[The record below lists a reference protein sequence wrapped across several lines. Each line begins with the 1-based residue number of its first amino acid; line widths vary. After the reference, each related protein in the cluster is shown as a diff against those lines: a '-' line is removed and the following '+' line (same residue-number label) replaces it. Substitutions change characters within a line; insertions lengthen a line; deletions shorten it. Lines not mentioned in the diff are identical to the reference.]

1 MKGMIVFAAASLI
14 AGSALAGQAERN
26 ASPPTG
32 TVNSYTAAE
41 LRRAEAAAQRQGFKP
56 VGGVWAQAGTI
67 FMNAEKGGA
76 RHQLTITSDGV
87 VHVGQAVPP
96 AQPANNS

>member
-1 MKGMIVFAAASLI
+1 MKGTSIFAAASLI
-14 AGSALAGQAERN
+14 AGAAMAGQAERN

-41 LRRAEAAAQRQGFKP
+41 LRRAQAAAQRQGFKP
-56 VGGVWAQAGTI
+56 LDGVWAQAGTI
-67 FMNAEKGGA
+67 FMNAEKDGN
-76 RHQLTITSDGV
+76 RHQLTITADGV

-96 AQPANNS
+96 SAPR

>member
-1 MKGMIVFAAASLI
+1 MKGMIVLAAASLI
-14 AGSALAGQAERN
+14 ASSAVAGQVERN
-26 ASPPTG
+26 PSPPSG

-41 LRRAEAAAQRQGFKP
+41 LRRAEAAAQRQGYKP
-56 VGGVWAQAGTI
+56 AGGVWAQAGAM

-76 RHQLTITSDGV
+76 RHQLTITPDGV

-96 AQPANNS
+96 AQPATGA

>member
-32 TVNSYTAAE
+32 MVNSYTAAE

-56 VGGVWAQAGTI
+56 IGGVWAQAGTI
-67 FMNAEKGGA
+67 FMNAEKDGN
-76 RHQLTITSDGV
+76 RHQLTITADGV
-87 VHVGQAVPP
+87 VHVSQVVPP
-96 AQPANNS
+96 SAPR

>member
-1 MKGMIVFAAASLI
+1 MKRTIIFAAASLI

-26 ASPPTG
+26 APPTG
-32 TVNSYTAAE
+32 TVNSSTAAE

-56 VGGVWAQAGTI
+56 AGGVWAQAGTI
-67 FMNAEKGGA
+67 FMNAEKAGS
-76 RHQLTITSDGV
+76 RYQLTITPDGV
-87 VHVGQAVPP
+87 VHVGQALPP